1 MKPTARML
9 SRAQIATDGDHV
21 TVSFDGGAPT
31 RHLTHATYRVWV
43 ASDGQRSVDALAD
56 MLDLT
61 SREVFEALD
70 VLADFGLIEARQ
82 APPTN
87 TLASRLPVGM
97 NRREALARIALGVAG
112 GAAALSLGARSALAQ
127 DTTKAADTKAT
138 TAGTKAATADDAALQ
153 EEIAAIDKRLKERH
167 AKRKKI
173 IDCRGA
179 HDKRTEESATKRE
192 ACGNPGQL
200 TSEINRD
207 ERALAK
213 KRRQE
218 KKRKTSSHQEQHYKT
233 KAR

>member
-97 NRREALARIALGVAG
+97 NRREDRARG
-112 GAAALSLGARSALAQ
+112 R
-127 DTTKAADTKAT
+127 
-138 TAGTKAATADDAALQ
+138 
-153 EEIAAIDKRLKERH
+153 RR
-167 AKRKKI
+167 R
-173 IDCRGA
+173 RGA
-179 HDKRTEESATKRE
+179 FAW
-192 ACGNPGQL
+192 
-200 TSEINRD
+200 
-207 ERALAK
+207 RALRA
-213 KRRQE
+213 RAGH
-218 KKRKTSSHQEQHYKT
+218 HQG
-233 KAR
+233 R